1 MSPRKTYI
9 LKLYVAGNTP
19 NSMRALKTLRNILE
33 EEFRGVY
40 ALKVID
46 VLKNPQLAEEDK
58 ILATPTLAKI
68 LPPPVRRIIGDL
80 SDRERVLIGL
90 DLLYD
95 ELSDETST
103 DNDDEIITNDS
114 YYDSAGDSG
123 DDLVDDSSGDLVD
136 ELAEDLAD
144 DSGHDSVDKLAG
156 DSAVDSVNYV
166 ASNSV
171 DDMLN
176 NAVNNFAD
184 SKGDDNVDNKV
195 DNKAGSKAGSKA
207 GGKPGNKADSKA
219 DNKTGGKANNK
230 AGNKLDN

>member
-33 EEFRGVY
+33 TEFRGVY

-58 ILATPTLAKI
+58 ILATPTLSKI

-95 ELSDETST
+95 ELADNAFSSSHLDAVDEESEIEST
-103 DNDDEIITNDS
+103 DSTSDS
-114 YYDSAGDSG
+114 
-123 DDLVDDSSGDLVD
+123 
-136 ELAEDLAD
+136 
-144 DSGHDSVDKLAG
+144 
-156 DSAVDSVNYV
+156 
-166 ASNSV
+166 
-171 DDMLN
+171 
-176 NAVNNFAD
+176 
-184 SKGDDNVDNKV
+184 
-195 DNKAGSKAGSKA
+195 
-207 GGKPGNKADSKA
+207 
-219 DNKTGGKANNK
+219 
-230 AGNKLDN
+230 

>member
-33 EEFRGVY
+33 TEFRGVY

-58 ILATPTLAKI
+58 ILATPTLSKI

-95 ELSDETST
+95 ELA
-103 DNDDEIITNDS
+103 DNALN
-114 YYDSAGDSG
+114 SG
-123 DDLVDDSSGDLVD
+123 LIDTVDDDD
-136 ELAEDLAD
+136 ATTPED
-144 DSGHDSVDKLAG
+144 S
-156 DSAVDSVNYV
+156 
-166 ASNSV
+166 
-171 DDMLN
+171 
-176 NAVNNFAD
+176 
-184 SKGDDNVDNKV
+184 
-195 DNKAGSKAGSKA
+195 
-207 GGKPGNKADSKA
+207 
-219 DNKTGGKANNK
+219 
-230 AGNKLDN
+230 

>member
-33 EEFRGVY
+33 TEFRGVY

-58 ILATPTLAKI
+58 SLATPTLSKI

-95 ELSDETST
+95 ELADTAFSSGYLDAVDEDNDTST
-103 DNDDEIITNDS
+103 PDS
-114 YYDSAGDSG
+114 TSDS
-123 DDLVDDSSGDLVD
+123 
-136 ELAEDLAD
+136 
-144 DSGHDSVDKLAG
+144 
-156 DSAVDSVNYV
+156 
-166 ASNSV
+166 
-171 DDMLN
+171 
-176 NAVNNFAD
+176 
-184 SKGDDNVDNKV
+184 
-195 DNKAGSKAGSKA
+195 
-207 GGKPGNKADSKA
+207 
-219 DNKTGGKANNK
+219 
-230 AGNKLDN
+230 